1 MQLAEINYLC
11 ITASIDETPQQ
22 ARQNMFN
29 HCLDHLLML
38 FKQKDYIQAINT
50 EFVTQESHYQWQMI
64 AIFCV
69 VFAILAISMYL
80 MCKFINKNKGDESKK
95 SRGERERHRR
105 DRQDA
110 DDDVDYQNDRQN
122 LEDKYVRESD
132 NESGS
137 GFKKEYRVPNRKSNQ
152 ALRSRDSSSKDEGS
166 KHRLFGEN
174 SSAVFGE
181 YDNNSGL
188 NERLLNYSDGTGSQG
203 SK

>member
-1 MQLAEINYLC
+1 
-11 ITASIDETPQQ
+11 
-22 ARQNMFN
+22 
-29 HCLDHLLML
+29 ML
-38 FKQKDYIQAINT
+38 FKENEYTQAINT
-50 EFVTQESHYQWQMI
+50 TFVTQESHYQWQMI

-80 MCKFINKNKGDESKK
+80 MCKFMNKNKGDESK
-95 SRGERERHRR
+95 RNRRERERSRR
-105 DRQDA
+105 DRQDV
-110 DDDVDYQNDRQN
+110 DDDVDYQNGRQN
-122 LEDKYVRESD
+122 IHDNYVRESD

-137 GFKKEYRVPNRKSNQ
+137 GFQKQLRVPNKKQKSPG
-152 ALRSRDSSSKDEGS
+152 LKSHDSSSKDQSS

-174 SSAVFGE
+174 SSAVFGD